1 MKTKKTHPILRIIRK
16 ELYRFLTDKKIL
28 VSILLPGVLIF
39 VLYSLMGD
47 ALLSGFGEEMPK
59 ELTVS
64 VVGETAVLD
73 ALAEAYSSAGEGP
86 TLTVLSE
93 TASDATLREKLGDGE
108 TDLVAYLP
116 SGFSAV
122 TGPSAGEIPEVR
134 LYYDSARAASAEA
147 YAIVL
152 SLLEA
157 YESGLANCF
166 DVNRTADVYDLADA
180 EEISATVYA
189 MMMPMLLTMLLFAG
203 CMSATPESIAGEKER
218 GTVATL
224 LITPMKRSHLA
235 IGKII
240 GSSVTALLSGLSS
253 FIGVM
258 LSLPKLMGEEIA
270 EGASYGMT
278 DYLLILAVMLSTV
291 LLFVSLI
298 SVLSALASSV
308 KEASTMLLP
317 VMILVM
323 GVGVSGMFTGSLPT
337 TPAVYLVPIY
347 GSVAALS
354 SVFSYSVEPLS
365 ILFTVLSNLV
375 STVALT
381 ALLAKMFSSERV
393 MFRR

>member
-1 MKTKKTHPILRIIRK
+1 MRNNQRHPILRIIGK

-39 VLYSLMGD
+39 CLYSLMGD
-47 ALLSGFGEEMPK
+47 ALMSGFGHDSGEEMRVAVIG
-59 ELTVS
+59 ESDLLT
-64 VVGETAVLD
+64 
-73 ALAEAYSSAGEGP
+73 ALADAYAAGGGEPSLSVFSAHEAMDS
-86 TLTVLSE
+86 LSE
-93 TASDATLREKLGDGE
+93 KLKNGEIDLIAQIPSGIASLTGPASDTPL
-108 TDLVAYLP
+108 
-116 SGFSAV
+116 
-122 TGPSAGEIPEVR
+122 EIK
-134 LYYDSARAASAEA
+134 LYYDSSKTASSEA
-147 YAIVL
+147 YALVL
-152 SLLEA
+152 SLLDA
-157 YESGLANCF
+157 YESSLSNCF
-166 DVNRTADVYDLADA
+166 DVNRSPEMFDLADA
-180 EEISATVYA
+180 SELSAMVYS

-235 IGKII
+235 IGKVV

-258 LSLPKLMGEEIA
+258 LSLPKLMGEEVV
-270 EGASYGMT
+270 EGAAYSVT

-323 GVGVSGMFTGSLPT
+323 GVGISGMFTGSLPS
-337 TPAVYLVPIY
+337 TPALYLVPIF
-347 GSVAALS
+347 GSVQAISA
-354 SVFSYSVEPLS
+354 VFSFAVEPLS
-365 ILFTVLSNLV
+365 IVFVVLSNLV
-375 STVALT
+375 CTLGLT
-381 ALLAKMFSSERV
+381 WLLTRMFSSEKV